1 MTSKRMNI
9 ATPRK
14 SKDGKTFWTTI
25 GTAWFNDNGGIQLVF
40 DALPIPD
47 GEGRGLSPTCSSRA
61 SAMDVAIHE
70 AEELFVRAGKA
81 KIAAEAA
88 DLRRKRV
95 RATLFVKY
103 KGQGKGAG
111 ESEQMAEADPVYEA
125 ACVDW
130 ELAAYDAE
138 TLKSPGGGQAD
149 EVRCVAHGQRDQT
162 RSEVEMNLR

>member
-1 MTSKRMNI
+1 MARPSGR
-9 ATPRK
+9 P
-14 SKDGKTFWTTI
+14 TI

-47 GEGRGLSPTCSSRA
+47 GEGRVVANLFEPRELNAIVRGD
-61 SAMDVAIHE
+61 AMDVAIHE

-125 ACVDW
+125 ACTDW

-138 TLKSPGGGQAD
+138 TLKPRRKPSG
-149 EVRCVAHGQRDQT
+149 
-162 RSEVEMNLR
+162 

>member
-1 MTSKRMNI
+1 
-9 ATPRK
+9 
-14 SKDGKTFWTTI
+14 
-25 GTAWFNDNGGIQLVF
+25 
-40 DALPIPD
+40 
-47 GEGRGLSPTCSSRA
+47 
-61 SAMDVAIHE
+61 MDVAIHE

-138 TLKSPGGGQAD
+138 SLKAQAEAKRMRFD
-149 EVRCVAHGQRDQT
+149 AWRTANATERAR
-162 RSEVEMNLR
+162 MNLR

>member
-1 MTSKRMNI
+1 MNAI
-9 ATPRK
+9 AKP
-14 SKDGKTFWTTI
+14 G
-25 GTAWFNDNGGIQLVF
+25 N
-40 DALPIPD
+40 
-47 GEGRGLSPTCSSRA
+47 
-61 SAMDVAIHE
+61 MDVAIHE
-70 AEELFVRAGKA
+70 AEELFVRAGRA

-103 KGQGKGAG
+103 KGTGKGAG

-138 TLKSPGGGQAD
+138 TLKAQA
-149 EVRCVAHGQRDQT
+149 EAKRMKFEAWRT
-162 RSEVEMNLR
+162 ANATERARMNLR

>member
-1 MTSKRMNI
+1 ME
-9 ATPRK
+9 AE
-14 SKDGKTFWTTI
+14 
-25 GTAWFNDNGGIQLVF
+25 GGLMQQDQI
-40 DALPIPD
+40 
-47 GEGRGLSPTCSSRA
+47 ERA
-61 SAMDVAIHE
+61 INE

-103 KGQGKGAG
+103 KGEGKGAG

-130 ELAAYDAE
+130 ELAAYDSEALKAQAE
-138 TLKSPGGGQAD
+138 AKRMRFDAWRTANATERAK
-149 EVRCVAHGQRDQT
+149 
-162 RSEVEMNLR
+162 MNLR